1 MKSTRNKFE
10 LLPYSDKFVCRFK
23 FIAVKKIVIKED
35 FYLDVYQIVKEIPP
49 GFVSTYGQI
58 ARLSGQ
64 PQYSRLV
71 GRAMSL
77 APTSLN
83 LPCHR
88 VVNSQGRTV
97 PGWTEQKEL
106 LLAEN
111 ITFKSNGCVD
121 LKRHL
126 WRLF

>member
-1 MKSTRNKFE
+1 MKKNGTKEEF
-10 LLPYSDKFVCRFK
+10 YS
-23 FIAVKKIVIKED
+23 
-35 FYLDVYQIVKEIPP
+35 DVYQIVKEIPP

-58 ARLSGQ
+58 ARLAGQ
-64 PQYSRLV
+64 PQYSRRV
-71 GRAMSL
+71 GRAMSH
-77 APTSLN
+77 APASLN

-97 PGWTEQKEL
+97 PGWTEQRESL
-106 LLAEN
+106 LSEN

-121 LKRHL
+121 LKKHL